1 MSDSLV
7 AGWLTELNLV
17 VCIKTFR
24 DEGIDSEA
32 LTGLDDA
39 QLKVDIQQYRFFVF
53 KVHVSKT
60 AFDFRNLELFGWVIA
75 PRSNFLDRFQ
85 TVFHFTV

>member
-7 AGWLTELNLV
+7 AGWLTELNLME
-17 VCIKTFR
+17 CIKTFR

-39 QLKVDIQQYRFFVF
+39 QLKVDHINQ
-53 KVHVSKT
+53 
-60 AFDFRNLELFGWVIA
+60 
-75 PRSNFLDRFQ
+75 
-85 TVFHFTV
+85 VFHLQPSKFKSGPSFDRSSA

>member
-17 VCIKTFR
+17 ECIRTFR

-39 QLKVDIQQYRFFVF
+39 QLKVE
-53 KVHVSKT
+53 T
-60 AFDFRNLELFGWVIA
+60 
-75 PRSNFLDRFQ
+75 SNS
-85 TVFHFTV
+85 